1 MTRRSYSVPAPALT
15 AIAAVA
21 AAGALAGY
29 RYASRRPVAPATY
42 PPLDL
47 PKPFAEDIWVV
58 DSGPIH
64 AGGLT
69 LPVRMTVIRLDDGA
83 LLLHSPISYTP
94 ALAAALEALGP
105 VRHLVAPNVAHW
117 TYLPRW
123 QRAFPRATLWAAP
136 GLAER
141 AQVRRAG
148 LRIDS
153 VLGDE
158 APSAWGG
165 AVDQGV
171 IEGGAGFRETWF
183 LHRATRTLVLTDL
196 VQNLEPE
203 RLPAITAL
211 VARATRGTAG
221 TTPLYLRAALR
232 LGGEPMRAAITS
244 MVALAPERV
253 VMAHG
258 APFTSGGAARLRSA
272 FAWV

>member
-1 MTRRSYSVPAPALT
+1 MTRRSLPAAGPAL
-15 AIAAVA
+15 AAVA
-21 AAGALAGY
+21 VAGALAGY
-29 RYASRRPVAPATY
+29 LYASRRPAAPATY
-42 PPLDL
+42 PPLDV
-47 PKPFAEDIWVV
+47 PKPFADNIWLV

-69 LPVRMTVIRLDDGA
+69 LPVRMTVVRLDDGA
-83 LLLHSPISYTP
+83 LLLHSPTPYTP

-105 VRHLVAPNVAHW
+105 IQHLVAPNVAHW

-153 VLGDE
+153 VLGE
-158 APSAWGG
+158 AAPPAWASAI
-165 AVDQGV
+165 DQGV

-183 LHRATRTLVLTDL
+183 LHRATRTLILTDL

-203 RLPAITAL
+203 RLPAVTAL

-232 LGGEPMRAAITS
+232 LGGEPMRAAIRA
-244 MVALAPERV
+244 MVALQPERV

-258 APFTSGGAARLRSA
+258 APFASGGAGRLKGA

>member
-1 MTRRSYSVPAPALT
+1 MTRRSLPAAGPAL
-15 AIAAVA
+15 AAVA
-21 AAGALAGY
+21 VAGALAGY
-29 RYASRRPVAPATY
+29 LYASRRPAAPATY
-42 PPLDL
+42 PPLDV
-47 PKPFAEDIWVV
+47 PKPFADNIWLV

-69 LPVRMTVIRLDDGA
+69 LPVRMTVVRLDDGA
-83 LLLHSPISYTP
+83 LLLHSPTPYTP
-94 ALAAALEALGP
+94 ALAAALEGLGP
-105 VRHLVAPNVAHW
+105 IQHLVASNVAHW

-153 VLGDE
+153 VLGE
-158 APSAWGG
+158 AAPPAWASAI
-165 AVDQGV
+165 DQGV

-183 LHRATRTLVLTDL
+183 LHRATRTLILTDL

-203 RLPAITAL
+203 RLPAVTAL

-232 LGGEPMRAAITS
+232 LGGEPMRAAIRA
-244 MVALAPERV
+244 MVALQPERV

-258 APFTSGGAARLRSA
+258 APFASGGAGRLKGA